1 MKKAQNI
8 LNMIS
13 TVAGI
18 VGFLTTGASYGI
30 TAAGKI
36 KDWKAQRAELKA
48 IDNDFDD
55 FKDETVDGTAT
66 V

>member
-8 LNMIS
+8 LNTIGTIAS
-13 TVAGI
+13 V
-18 VGFLTTGASYGI
+18 VSFLTTGINYSI
-30 TAAGKI
+30 TASEKI
-36 KDWKAQRAELKA
+36 KGWKAQRAELKA
-48 IDNDFDD
+48 SDDFDD

>member
-18 VGFLTTGASYGI
+18 VGFLATGANYGI
-30 TAAGKI
+30 AATEKI
-36 KDWKAQRAELKA
+36 KGWKAQKAELKA
-48 IDNDFDD
+48 SDDFDD
-55 FKDETVDGTAT
+55 LFEENVNGETN
-66 V
+66 

>member
-36 KDWKAQRAELKA
+36 KDWKAQKAELKA
-48 IDNDFDD
+48 SDDFDD